1 MEQTREMTKRK
12 KSLLI
17 LKRHVTVTRK
27 NAYKSNKLKLQ
38 NISLTFTQKSESPFS
53 ASSFLSRSL
62 MTYNTTALLDRL
74 TCTD

>member
-1 MEQTREMTKRK
+1 MEQTREMTEGE
-12 KSLLI
+12 KSPLI
-17 LKRHVTVTRK
+17 MKRHVTVTRK

-38 NISLTFTQKSESPFS
+38 NISLTFTHKSESSFS

-62 MTYNTTALLDRL
+62 MTYNTTAPLDGL